1 MFSDNNDFEHVLRI
15 LMPSATSVDEGHD
28 PSEQF
33 SSVADQR
40 EDEIVAGRDDVLT
53 TGQAWCLY
61 LSHFL
66 SMWNS
71 RTYEYGAVR
80 FTVVV

>member
-1 MFSDNNDFEHVLRI
+1 
-15 LMPSATSVDEGHD
+15 MPSISSADERHD
-28 PSEQF
+28 QSEQF
-33 SSVADQR
+33 MSVADQH
-40 EDEIVAGRDDVLT
+40 EDDLAAGRDDVLT
-53 TGQAWCLY
+53 AGQAWCLY